1 MEWIGGEFA
10 FMAASAG
17 RAFII
22 LMDPVRLLY
31 LGAGC
36 MMGLVLGIIPG
47 IGGLA
52 GTAMLLPFTFNM
64 DPYTA
69 FALLL
74 GLGSTTAT
82 GDPIPAILFGVPGGA
97 ASAATVLDGFPMA
110 KKGEAGRALSAAY
123 MSSLMGG
130 VFGAFLM
137 AISIPILRP
146 VMLFLGSPELLAFSV
161 LGISMVAILSG
172 SAPLRGMTAGCLG
185 IMIAMIGTD
194 PQSGTLRWTF
204 DSLYLWDGLPLT
216 PLLLGVFAL
225 PELCDLLISRTAI
238 ASDTSVSN
246 IYKGQWQGVKDCGQH
261 WWLIMRCSWI
271 GGGIG
276 SIPGISASVVDWLA
290 YGHAL
295 KTEKDAALT
304 FGKGD
309 VRGVIASESSNNAKE
324 GGALVPT
331 VAFGVPGSATMAIL
345 LGAFLIHGL
354 VPGPDMLT
362 KNLDITYAMAWSIA
376 LANILG
382 AGMCYAFSPQ
392 FAKLS
397 VLRFSLILP
406 AVLGILYIGAFEASR
421 QWGDLYTLLFF
432 GLLGWI
438 MKQFKWPRPPL
449 ILGVVLGDTIERYL
463 FISVERYGLSWLDR
477 VVVAILFTIA
487 IIGLVR
493 PFLQDI
499 RYHARDRQQ
508 ATVARES
515 FATSGSIWTTAIVRL
530 ALVTT
535 PGLFIA
541 DFATWLLTL
550 TGSNF
555 EPAMAMKIVVSCI
568 IAGPL
573 LAWWLYS
580 RHISRDSFVVL
591 AIILVALAL
600 GQLLTTFPMFVPT
613 FTNSATAVLVV
624 IGIAFVK
631 SIIVGLVLVLW
642 LSRGKSTRENVI
654 ADANGYLDRLVKR
667 WDVLKTGFTRMVT
680 EFEPPRFN
688 VTQLFTMFMIA
699 LIGAMVLMSLRWDF
713 SAKIVPLVVGTV
725 ALTAAGLSLLN
736 DMCRKPE
743 PGVGSLVDQAIQ
755 EVEQAM
761 SASGGTAEAA
771 INAGPGGIT
780 ANPAAVADQKIHM
793 DLTSDT
799 AHLPVELIIK
809 RAARFFGYLV
819 AFMGVMAVIGLIPTV
834 AVFVVFFMR
843 YENSER
849 WSLIIPYAVIL
860 LVSISFVFD
869 YVMSIPWPPTLIG
882 QWFPALKFIPSV

>member
-1 MEWIGGEFA
+1 METITGELA
-10 FMAASAG
+10 FMGASALK
-17 RAFII
+17 AFII

-36 MMGLVLGIIPG
+36 VMGLILGIVPG

-137 AISIPILRP
+137 AITIPILRP

-172 SAPLRGMTAGCLG
+172 SAPLRGLTAGCLG

-238 ASDTSVSN
+238 AADTSVSN

-324 GGALVPT
+324 GGALIPT

-362 KNLDITYAMAWSIA
+362 KNLDITYAMVWSIA

-463 FISVERYGLSWLDR
+463 FISVERYGISWLAR
-477 VVVAILFTIA
+477 PVVAILFIIA

-499 RYHARDRQQ
+499 RIHGGLRKMLTSFQ
-508 ATVARES
+508 A
-515 FATSGSIWTTAIVRL
+515 
-530 ALVTT
+530 
-535 PGLFIA
+535 
-541 DFATWLLTL
+541 
-550 TGSNF
+550 
-555 EPAMAMKIVVSCI
+555 
-568 IAGPL
+568 
-573 LAWWLYS
+573 
-580 RHISRDSFVVL
+580 
-591 AIILVALAL
+591 
-600 GQLLTTFPMFVPT
+600 
-613 FTNSATAVLVV
+613 
-624 IGIAFVK
+624 
-631 SIIVGLVLVLW
+631 
-642 LSRGKSTRENVI
+642 
-654 ADANGYLDRLVKR
+654 
-667 WDVLKTGFTRMVT
+667 
-680 EFEPPRFN
+680 PRFDQK
-688 VTQLFTMFMIA
+688 QLFTIFMIA
-699 LIGAMVLMSLRWDF
+699 LIGSALLMSLRWDF

-725 ALTAAGLSLLN
+725 ALIAAGTSLFN

-743 PGVGSLVDQAIQ
+743 VGMGSLVDQAIQ
-755 EVEQAM
+755 EVEQKL
-761 SASGGTAEAA
+761 GQT
-771 INAGPGGIT
+771 
-780 ANPAAVADQKIHM
+780 DQKIHM
-793 DLTSDT
+793 DLSSDT
-799 AHLPVELIIK
+799 EHLPTEVIIK

-819 AFMGVMAVIGLIPTV
+819 AFMGVMAVIGLIPTI

-843 YENSER
+843 YENNER
-849 WSLIIPYAVIL
+849 WSLIIPYAVVL
-860 LVSISFVFD
+860 LVAVSFVFD
-869 YVMSIPWPPTLIG
+869 YVMSIPWPPTFIG

>member
-1 MEWIGGEFA
+1 MDSIAGELA
-10 FMAASAG
+10 FMASSAG
-17 RAFII
+17 RAFVI
-22 LMDPVRLLY
+22 LMDWHRLIY

-110 KKGEAGRALSAAY
+110 KNGEAGRALSAAY

-137 AISIPILRP
+137 GISIPILRP

-161 LGISMVAILSG
+161 LGISMVAVLSG
-172 SAPLRGMTAGCLG
+172 SAPLRGLTAGCLG

-238 ASDTSVSN
+238 AADTSIGN
-246 IYKGQWQGVKDCGQH
+246 IYKGQIQGMKDCLKH
-261 WWLIMRCSWI
+261 WWLILRCSWI

-295 KTEKDAALT
+295 KTEKGANQT

-309 VRGVIASESSNNAKE
+309 VRGVIASESANNAKE
-324 GGALVPT
+324 GGALLPT

-354 VPGPDMLT
+354 VPGPDMLH
-362 KNLDITYAMAWSIA
+362 KNLDITYAMVWSIA

-397 VLRFSLILP
+397 VVRFSLILP
-406 AVLGILYIGAFEASR
+406 AVLGIIYIGAFEATR
-421 QWGDLYTLLFF
+421 QWGDLYSLLAF

-463 FISVERYGLSWLDR
+463 FISVERYGLTWLDR
-477 VVVAILFTIA
+477 PVVAILLTIA
-487 IIGLVR
+487 VIGLVR

-499 RYHARDRQQ
+499 RIHGRTRLQ
-508 ATVARES
+508 AAIAREPL
-515 FATSGSIWTTAIVRL
+515 TTGGLVWSAAVARL
-530 ALVTT
+530 ALITT
-535 PGLFIA
+535 PGLIVA
-541 DFATWLLTL
+541 DFVAWLLTRM
-550 TGSNF
+550 GANF
-555 EPAMAMKIVVSCI
+555 ESAILMKIVVSCV

-573 LAWWLYS
+573 LIWWL
-580 RHISRDSFVVL
+580 RKRNISRDNTVIL
-591 AIILVALAL
+591 AVIVALAL
-600 GQLLTTFPMFVPT
+600 AQLSTNFVMFAAPVPV
-613 FTNSATAVLVV
+613 TASLLLV
-624 IGIAFVK
+624 GIAIAFSK

-642 LSRGKSTRENVI
+642 LGREQITRENVI
-654 ADANGYLDRLVKR
+654 ADANAYLDRFAAE
-667 WDVLKTGFTRMVT
+667 WNVLTNGLRRMVT
-680 EFEPPRFN
+680 EIQAPTFHPS
-688 VTQLFTMFMIA
+688 QLFTMFIIA
-699 LIGAMVLMSLRWDF
+699 LLAAACLMALRWDF
-713 SAKIVPLVVGTV
+713 SAKIVPLVIGTV

-743 PGVGSLVDQAIQ
+743 TGLGSLADQAIQ
-755 EVEQAM
+755 EVEQQLAT
-761 SASGGTAEAA
+761 S
-771 INAGPGGIT
+771 
-780 ANPAAVADQKIHM
+780 ADQKIHM
-793 DLTSDT
+793 DLSSETG
-799 AHLPVELIIK
+799 HLPTDIIIK
-809 RAARFFGYLV
+809 RAARFFGYLL

-834 AVFVVFFMR
+834 GIFVVCFMR

-849 WSLIIPYAVIL
+849 WPLIITYAIVL
-860 LVSISFVFD
+860 VVSITFVFEH
-869 YVMSIPWPPTLIG
+869 VMHVPWPPTYLG
-882 QWFPALKFIPSV
+882 TWFPWLKNQIPSV